1 MSIEN
6 TFWRWAVALWRSSE
20 LESQLLQ
27 LQDSHGLV
35 VLELLFAAWL
45 GDRGVKI
52 AEPDRQALQSA
63 CDCWVKGV
71 VIPLREQRKQ
81 WADDRE
87 TQWCRDAIKT
97 LELQAEKKL
106 SERLVAV
113 AQEQGLLR
121 ALHAGVDGPDLDGP
135 DVNGSDVDG
144 PDEDGSDVDGP
155 DDAGVEEAMR
165 HNITCILRAVRPPI
179 NESAAITLSR
189 LVASIA
195 LTNGEN

>member
-1 MSIEN
+1 MSSEN

-45 GDRGVKI
+45 GGRGVKI
-52 AEPDRQALQSA
+52 AEPDRLALQSA

-81 WADDRE
+81 WVDDRE

-121 ALHAGVDGPDLDGP
+121 ALHAGVDGPD
-135 DVNGSDVDG
+135 V
-144 PDEDGSDVDGP
+144 DGSDVDGP

>member
-35 VLELLFAAWL
+35 VLELLFVAWL

-52 AEPDRQALQSA
+52 AEPDRLALQSA

-121 ALHAGVDGPDLDGP
+121 ALHAGVDGPDVD
-135 DVNGSDVDG
+135 GSDV
-144 PDEDGSDVDGP
+144 DGSDVDGP
-155 DDAGVEEAMR
+155 DKDGPDEARVEEAIR

>member
-35 VLELLFAAWL
+35 VLELLFVAWL

-52 AEPDRQALQSA
+52 AEPDRLALQSA

-121 ALHAGVDGPDLDGP
+121 ALHAGVEGPDEAGP
-135 DVNGSDVDG
+135 DEDGCDVDG
-144 PDEDGSDVDGP
+144 PDE
-155 DDAGVEEAMR
+155 ARVEEAMC

-179 NESAAITLSR
+179 NESAAITLSQ

-195 LTNGEN
+195 HTNWKN

>member
-35 VLELLFAAWL
+35 VLELLFVAWL
-45 GDRGVKI
+45 GDRGVTI
-52 AEPDRQALQSA
+52 AEPDRLALQSA

-121 ALHAGVDGPDLDGP
+121 ALHAGVEGPDEA
-135 DVNGSDVDG
+135 G
-144 PDEDGSDVDGP
+144 PDEDGCDVDGP
-155 DDAGVEEAMR
+155 EEARVEEAMR

-179 NESAAITLSR
+179 NESAAITLSQ

-195 LTNGEN
+195 HTNGKN

>member
-121 ALHAGVDGPDLDGP
+121 ALHAGVEGPDE
-135 DVNGSDVDG
+135 DG
-144 PDEDGSDVDGP
+144 PDEDGP
-155 DDAGVEEAMR
+155 DEARVEEAMR

-195 LTNGEN
+195 HTNGKN

>member
-35 VLELLFAAWL
+35 VLELLFVAWL

-52 AEPDRQALQSA
+52 AEPDRLALQSA

-121 ALHAGVDGPDLDGP
+121 ALHAGVE
-135 DVNGSDVDG
+135 G
-144 PDEDGSDVDGP
+144 PDEDGP
-155 DDAGVEEAMR
+155 DEARVEEAMR
-165 HNITCILRAVRPPI
+165 HNITCILRVVRPPI

-195 LTNGEN
+195 HTNGKIN

>member
-35 VLELLFAAWL
+35 VLELLFVAWL

-52 AEPDRQALQSA
+52 AEPDRLALQSA

-135 DVNGSDVDG
+135 D
-144 PDEDGSDVDGP
+144 EDGSDVDGP

-195 LTNGEN
+195 HTNGKIN

>member
-52 AEPDRQALQSA
+52 AEPDRRALQSA

-87 TQWCRDAIKT
+87 TQSCRDAIKT

-121 ALHAGVDGPDLDGP
+121 ALHAGVDGPD
-135 DVNGSDVDG
+135 
-144 PDEDGSDVDGP
+144 E
-155 DDAGVEEAMR
+155 ARVEEAMR

-195 LTNGEN
+195 HTNGKN